1 MEGDD
6 GMGIDDLRDQ
16 VLGLL
21 KQRDLTGR
29 ELIKTFMAENKEKVK
44 ALGIEKYDLENPASM
59 GNFIAIEIM
68 PYLGQPVY
76 KEKINVR
83 GNKQTLYSLNNPGT
97 RTEVKPR
104 H

>member
-1 MEGDD
+1 
-6 GMGIDDLRDQ
+6 MGIDDLRDQ